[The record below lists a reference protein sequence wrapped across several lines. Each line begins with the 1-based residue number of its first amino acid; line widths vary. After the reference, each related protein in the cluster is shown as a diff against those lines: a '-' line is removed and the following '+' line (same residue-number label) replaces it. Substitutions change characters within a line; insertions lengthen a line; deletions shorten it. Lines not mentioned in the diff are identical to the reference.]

1 MSLVQSL
8 VRGNLDT
15 DNYPVTPSIVQS
27 CSNWD
32 RPREI
37 FVVILGGAT
46 YEEARHLREF
56 NESNPGVAIVTIGTQ
71 ILNSQDTLDIIKQDV
86 LKQEN

>member
-1 MSLVQSL
+1 MSIVQSL
-8 VRGNLDT
+8 VRGALGIGS
-15 DNYPVTPSIVQS
+15 YPVTPTIVES

-46 YEEARHLREF
+46 YEEARHLREL

-71 ILNSQDTLDIIKQDV
+71 MLNSQDTLEIIKRDV
-86 LKQEN
+86 LK